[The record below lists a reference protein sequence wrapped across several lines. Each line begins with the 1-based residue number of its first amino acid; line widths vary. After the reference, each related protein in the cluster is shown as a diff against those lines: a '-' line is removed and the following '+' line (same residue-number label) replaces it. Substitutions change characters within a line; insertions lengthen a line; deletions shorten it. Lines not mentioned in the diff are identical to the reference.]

1 LEQDESDDEYI
12 GLYLDFQMLDDP
24 IYGQISYNCGHSN
37 ASKLKLGCNVM
48 ILLIEI
54 SRAMEKEIAQH
65 VVILAT
71 VISTCCVI
79 PRLLRL
85 LHIMHRHW
93 TNLKLVEEKRERKMV
108 GK

>member
-1 LEQDESDDEYI
+1 
-12 GLYLDFQMLDDP
+12 MLDDP
-24 IYGQISYNCGHSN
+24 IYGQISYNCGHSK

-48 ILLIEI
+48 ILLIEM

-93 TNLKLVEEKRERKMV
+93 TNLKLVEENREWKMV